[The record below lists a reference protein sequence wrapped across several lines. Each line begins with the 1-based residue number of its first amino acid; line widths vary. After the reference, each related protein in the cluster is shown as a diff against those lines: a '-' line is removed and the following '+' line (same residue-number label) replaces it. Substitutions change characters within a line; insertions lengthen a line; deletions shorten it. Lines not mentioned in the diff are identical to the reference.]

1 MTDLYVTSASSELSG
16 DDTKDKPQGG
26 DLFVVKALGYKG
38 VERHRCNF

>member
-16 DDTKDKPQGG
+16 DDPKDKPQGG
-26 DLFVVKALGYKG
+26 DLFVVKGLGYKG